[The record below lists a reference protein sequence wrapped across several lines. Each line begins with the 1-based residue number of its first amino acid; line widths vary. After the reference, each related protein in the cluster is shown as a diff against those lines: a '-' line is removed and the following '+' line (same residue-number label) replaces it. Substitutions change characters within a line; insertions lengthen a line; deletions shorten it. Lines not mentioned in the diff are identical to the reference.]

1 MTFRNHLPR
10 EAILSSV
17 RPLVELLRSPS
28 LVVHSYAANALDK
41 IFILKTT
48 ATENGGTVTPPAAL
62 VKAEDLAGLEQ
73 PLLVNLFGAMSMPGS
88 EENEYVMKA
97 IMRSFSTL
105 QVRISASDF
114 A

>member
-73 PLLVNLFGAMSMPGS
+73 PLLVNLFGSIPGS

-105 QVRISASDF
+105 QVRILAADF